1 MKLVFP
7 MCINFNSVLLSL
19 LLLFSVYCGGML
31 YHPTR
36 ETYIEPEKLGFQ
48 PERFFLKM
56 KDGTLVRVWIFKPKG
71 QAKASILQFHGNG
84 ENMSSHYITLVWMVE
99 RGYELITWDYRGYGE
114 SEGEADKEEIHQ
126 DSKEILDF
134 AQERARKVGI
144 PWIVYG
150 QSLGGAIALRGVG
163 EMKNKDGLLLVVAD
177 GSFAYY
183 SHVAKTIADRVFFAP
198 VGSIVSLFFSDHLSP
213 GDTIDQISP
222 TRLLLVHGTEDDVVS
237 FPNGMELF
245 EKAKDP
251 KLFWEIKGAKHLDW
265 MQMGRS
271 KGAGNFLKYVDQLT
285 SQNPKFQ

>member
-1 MKLVFP
+1 
-7 MCINFNSVLLSL
+7 
-19 LLLFSVYCGGML
+19 ML

-36 ETYIEPEKLGFQ
+36 DTYIEPQKLGFQ

-56 KDGTLVRVWIFKPKG
+56 KDGNLVRVWIFKPKG
-71 QAKASILQFHGNG
+71 KAKASILQFHGNG
-84 ENMSSHYITLVWMVE
+84 ENMSSHYVTLVWLVE

-114 SEGEADKEEIHQ
+114 SEGEADKQKIYE

-134 AQERARKVGI
+134 AQERARKAGI

-163 EMKNKDGLLLVVAD
+163 EMKSKEGLLLVIAD

-183 SHVAKTIADRVFFAP
+183 SHVAKTIADKVFFTP
-198 VGSIVSLFFSDHLSP
+198 IGYLVGLFFSDKFSP
-213 GDTIDQISP
+213 GDVIAEISP
-222 TRLLLVHGTEDDVVS
+222 VRLLLVHGTEDEVVS

-251 KLFWEIKGAKHLDW
+251 KIFWEIKGARHLDW

-271 KGAGNFLKYVDQLT
+271 KGAGNFLKYVDELT